1 MKKDLIMIII
11 SVLFSL
17 QSKAQNLSYGVHAGV
32 DVHSYNSVDQ
42 VKVYD
47 QKTNLGL
54 EKAENIFLLTVKSKI
69 KFK

>member
-1 MKKDLIMIII
+1 MFNNILHLIIFFLSKIII
-11 SVLFSL
+11 FE
-17 QSKAQNLSYGVHAGV
+17 N
-32 DVHSYNSVDQ
+32 
-42 VKVYD
+42 